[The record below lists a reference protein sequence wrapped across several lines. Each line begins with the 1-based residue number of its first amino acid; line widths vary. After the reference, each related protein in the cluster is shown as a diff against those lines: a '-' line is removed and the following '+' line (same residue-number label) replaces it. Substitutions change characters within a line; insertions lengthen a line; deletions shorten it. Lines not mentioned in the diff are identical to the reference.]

1 MTQFGTWIAPDF
13 PRKNLIYR
21 GGNMKSI
28 QVLLALAIAAPVF
41 GLAQSANLDAE
52 VSAELDKMYQSSS
65 PKKTLTKKKAAPQI
79 YEAEEAETTVVT
91 EAPVI
96 QKQPKAYIEATPL
109 VESKAEK
116 LRKARQEQELYT
128 EQTMV
133 EKLEQSRIDD
143 EKQRGH
149 VLFGD
154 KLSNLSKKDSVG
166 AATADSATTASAA
179 PAAVQQAP
187 APVINVVIPE
197 QAVKAQPKA
206 VVEKDDSST
215 EESKLDKEMQ
225 KSELSAAM
233 AEFKDESLVKKTQD
247 STYFSA
253 NVGMG
258 EYPDASNVRGQYALG
273 FAFGKLYQHKMAV
286 EGSFM
291 FSNYQVEQ
299 TYGGGYDPYTSAFY
313 PRITDMDQYNGAL
326 GVKYYFL
333 TGALKPMVGGLAS
346 YTYRTFKDTQLAISK
361 DTSSSHAVD
370 VGFMVGFDLELT
382 ESFTLGLDAR
392 YLKNLTSRVN
402 GGGLQKSQTTQYDQY
417 GNYIGYNYNNETP
430 IEKLNYWI
438 VGISGK
444 STF

>member
-1 MTQFGTWIAPDF
+1 
-13 PRKNLIYR
+13 
-21 GGNMKSI
+21 MKSI

-65 PKKTLTKKKAAPQI
+65 PNKSLAKKKAAPQI
-79 YEAEEAETTVVT
+79 YEAEEPETTVVA
-91 EAPVI
+91 EAAPVV

-143 EKQRGH
+143 EKQRGQ

-154 KLSNLSKKDSVG
+154 KLSNLSKKD
-166 AATADSATTASAA
+166 AATIGESNNGTSSVAGPVVTQPAA
-179 PAAVQQAP
+179 PQP

-206 VVEKDDSST
+206 VVEKDENFEDA
-215 EESKLDKEMQ
+215 KLDKEMQ
-225 KSELSAAM
+225 KGELNAAM

-299 TYGGGYDPYTSAFY
+299 TYGGGYDPYTGVFY

-370 VGFMVGFDLELT
+370 VGLMIGFDLELT

-392 YLKNLTSRVN
+392 YLKNLTNRVN
-402 GGGLQKSQTTQYDQY
+402 GGGLQRSQSTQYDQY

>member
-1 MTQFGTWIAPDF
+1 
-13 PRKNLIYR
+13 
-21 GGNMKSI
+21 MKSI

-65 PKKTLTKKKAAPQI
+65 PKKSLAKKKAAPQI
-79 YEAEEAETTVVT
+79 YEAEEPETTVVA
-91 EAPVI
+91 EAAPVV

-143 EKQRGH
+143 EKQRGQ

-154 KLSNLSKKDSVG
+154 KLSNLSKKD
-166 AATADSATTASAA
+166 AATIGESNNGTSSVAA
-179 PAAVQQAP
+179 PVVTQPAAPQP

-206 VVEKDDSST
+206 VVEKDENFEDA
-215 EESKLDKEMQ
+215 KLDKEMQ
-225 KSELSAAM
+225 KGELNAAM

-299 TYGGGYDPYTSAFY
+299 TYGGGYDPYTGVFY

-370 VGFMVGFDLELT
+370 VGLMIGFDLELT

-392 YLKNLTSRVN
+392 YLKNLTNRVN
-402 GGGLQKSQTTQYDQY
+402 GGGLQRSQSTQYDQY